1 MMARKA
7 FNLGDQLADVLGK
20 VSESDTERLIY
31 VPYDKL
37 VSDAENG
44 YSMNGLDELA
54 RSIEIVG
61 LLQPLRVYEIKSS
74 DGCYKITSGHRRHAA
89 IGIAIKNGS
98 KRFENGVPCVKDVD
112 AGSVAL
118 RELKLLLANADNR
131 KLTPADEAQQAER
144 ISDCLRR
151 LEDEGFVFDGRHR
164 DWVAKLS
171 GLSRTKIATLDAIRN
186 NLVPELLEYFKKNQI
201 SQSAAYELQK
211 LPKAAQEEIAKSC
224 KQSGDAY
231 WIKYDG
237 ADYCAKHVEKL
248 MQADACPDGTAC
260 DHQTM
265 RFVQALRCEYSW
277 LRCEGKCCL
286 KCDDPDRCGRPCKKA
301 KAKRTEKKAKEK
313 ERKQDREKEAALL
326 QKKEFQRQCKERKKQ
341 ALRVLPLIEA
351 AGLGDDDTLQGNYYY
366 TKEKVGTIRKAAAGD
381 FGDNKYF
388 YGDDY
393 KIIPTN
399 ADALMSWAEKLHCST
414 DYLLGRTDDP
424 TPSTPAMRLIS
435 VDDRY
440 PTEGQYVIAY
450 TRDFVA
456 IPSVYFRAAFMD
468 CTEKSVANN
477 RLTGIEYWSPRPQ
490 LPAGKKWPGQ
500 EIIEGMVR
508 K

>member
-1 MMARKA
+1 MAKKE
-7 FNLGDQLADVLGK
+7 FNLGDQLAEVLGN
-20 VSESDTERLIY
+20 VSDSDTERLIY

-37 VSDAENG
+37 VGDAENG
-44 YSMNGLDELA
+44 YSMSGLDELA

-98 KRFENGVPCVKDVD
+98 KRFADGVPCVEDVD
-112 AGSVAL
+112 AGSAAL

-151 LEDEGFVFDGRHR
+151 LEDEGFQFAGRHR

-186 NLVPELLEYFKKNQI
+186 NLVPELLEFFKKNEI

-211 LPKAAQEEIAKSC
+211 LPKEAQDAIAKSC

-231 WIKYDG
+231 WIKY
-237 ADYCAKHVEKL
+237 ADAEYCAERAEKF
-248 MQADACPDGTAC
+248 MEPAKCPDDGDACVHRAR
-260 DHQTM
+260 
-265 RFVQALRCEYSW
+265 RFVQVLRSKYTWS
-277 LRCEGKCCL
+277 RCEGKCCL
-286 KCDDPDRCGRPCKKA
+286 KCRDLDTCGHPCAKGRKINEKKKLDEKA
-301 KAKRTEKKAKEK
+301 EKAKRDADAEKSR
-313 ERKQDREKEAALL
+313 ERANREHKLM
-326 QKKEFQRQCKERKKQ
+326 RQKQ
-341 ALRVLPLIEA
+341 AQRILPLIEK
-351 AGLGDDDTLQGNYYY
+351 AGLGDKCELPGSYNFAK
-366 TKEKVGTIRKAAAGD
+366 TKVSEIRQMAAGD
-381 FGDNKYF
+381 FGDKY
-388 YGDDY
+388 YYDGNLL
-393 KIIPTN
+393 PTSVGGLEEI
-399 ADALMSWAEKLHCST
+399 ADRLGCSL
-414 DYLLGRTDDP
+414 DYLAGRTDDP
-424 TPSTPAMRLIS
+424 TPSTPAQRLIS
-435 VDDRY
+435 VDESY
-440 PTEGQYVIAY
+440 PDEGQYVIAY
-450 TRDFVA
+450 TRGLAA

-490 LPAGKKWPGQ
+490 LPVGEKWPGQ
-500 EIIEGMVR
+500 EIIEGMV
-508 K
+508 KK

>member
-1 MMARKA
+1 MMAKQA
-7 FNLGDQLADVLGK
+7 FNLGDQLAEVLGK

-37 VSDAENG
+37 VGDAENG

-98 KRFENGVPCVKDVD
+98 KRFADGVPCVEDVD
-112 AGSVAL
+112 AGSAAL

-131 KLTPADEAQQAER
+131 KLSPADEAQQAER

-151 LEDEGFVFDGRHR
+151 LEDEGFEFAGRHR

-171 GLSRTKIATLDAIRN
+171 GMSRTKIATLDAIRN
-186 NLVPELLEYFKKNQI
+186 NLVPELLEYFKKNEI

-211 LPKAAQEEIAKSC
+211 LPEFAQKLIATSC

-231 WIKYDG
+231 WIKYD
-237 ADYCAKHVEKL
+237 AAEYCAEHAEKF
-248 MQADACPDGTAC
+248 MEPAKCPDDGEAC
-260 DHQTM
+260 CQHDR
-265 RFVQALRCEYSW
+265 RFVQVLRAKYAFS
-277 LRCEGKCCL
+277 RCEGGCCL
-286 KCDDPDRCGRPCKKA
+286 KCRDLDTCGHPCA
-301 KAKRTEKKAKEK
+301 KGRKINEKKKLDEKDERARRDADAKK
-313 ERKQDREKEAALL
+313 SRERANRKNKLMRQQQA
-326 QKKEFQRQCKERKKQ
+326 QRI
-341 ALRVLPLIEA
+341 LPLIEK
-351 AGLGDDDTLQGNYYY
+351 AGLGDKCELPGNYAFAK
-366 TKEKVGTIRKAAAGD
+366 TKVSEIRQVAAGD
-381 FGDNKYF
+381 FGDKCYYDGNLL
-388 YGDDY
+388 
-393 KIIPTN
+393 PTSVGGLEEI
-399 ADALMSWAEKLHCST
+399 ADRLGCSL
-414 DYLLGRTDDP
+414 DYLAGRTDDP

-435 VDDRY
+435 VDESY
-440 PTEGQYVIAY
+440 PDEGQFVIAY
-450 TRDFVA
+450 TRGLTA

-477 RLTGIEYWSPRPQ
+477 RLAKIEYWSPRPR
-490 LPAGKKWPGQ
+490 LPDGKKWPGQ
-500 EIIEGMVR
+500 EIIEGMV
-508 K
+508 KK